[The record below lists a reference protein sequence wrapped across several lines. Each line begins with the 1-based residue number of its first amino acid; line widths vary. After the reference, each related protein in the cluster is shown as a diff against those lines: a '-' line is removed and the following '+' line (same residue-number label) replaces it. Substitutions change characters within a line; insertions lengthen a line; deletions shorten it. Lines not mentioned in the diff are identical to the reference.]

1 MGEIT
6 NYVTGD
12 FYEGDSPD
20 EMALGS
26 FEYISK
32 DLNDIK
38 HSYFRLGF
46 HLNEFD
52 YYKYYQQ
59 FGFTC
64 LSDFALHN
72 WGLEK
77 SFVSRCISVFKFTA
91 KYSGSLPTMFQEE
104 AYKPYS
110 YSQLVEMISMDEDT
124 LRKCSPTFTVKE
136 LRQIKKTAKK
146 RKPIATSQFSVVES
160 KSMLCR
166 EDINNLH
173 GAALSVKI
181 RSVGS
186 VDVKHITI
194 YDADGRTVLGNL
206 TCDILL
212 DDSNGIFL
220 RAVPGDVNE
229 EGWQRAVQPLR

>member
-1 MGEIT
+1 MNEIT

-26 FEYISK
+26 FEFISK

-38 HSYFRLGF
+38 RSYFRLGF

-52 YYKYYQQ
+52 SCKYYQQ

-91 KYSGSLPTMFQEE
+91 KYSGSLPTMYQEE

-110 YSQLVEMISMDEDT
+110 YSQLVEMISMDGET

-136 LRQIKKTAKK
+136 LRQIKKNVKK
-146 RKPIATSQFSVVES
+146 RNPIATSQSEKNFDYE
-160 KSMLCR
+160 KYIL
-166 EDINNLH
+166 LH
-173 GAALSVKI
+173 GAA
-181 RSVGS
+181 RSAYIKSCDALGDFKGVFV
-186 VDVKHITI
+186 VDS
-194 YDADGRTVLGNL
+194 DGKEIPGAYNTFCEVLQDNSDRIVVRL
-206 TCDILL
+206 C
-212 DDSNGIFL
+212 
-220 RAVPGDVNE
+220 
-229 EGWQRAVQPLR
+229 QRS

>member
-12 FYEGDSPD
+12 FYEGDEPD
-20 EMALGS
+20 DMALSSYG
-26 FEYISK
+26 YITR

-38 HSYFRLGF
+38 CSYFRLGF

-52 YYKYYQQ
+52 CCKYYQQ

-72 WGLEK
+72 WGFEP
-77 SFVSRCISVFKFTA
+77 SFVSRCIAVFKFTA
-91 KYSGSLPTMFQEE
+91 KYSGSIPTMFQQEK
-104 AYKPYS
+104 YQPYS

-124 LRKCSPTFTVKE
+124 LRRCFPTYSVRE
-136 LRQIKKTAKK
+136 LRELKRNAKK
-146 RKPIATSQFSVVES
+146 KKQIATSQSSVVES
-160 KSMLCR
+160 KGMLCR

-173 GAALSVKI
+173 GAALSAKI
-181 RSVGS
+181 RAVGS

-194 YDADGRTVLGNL
+194 YDADGKTVLGSL

-229 EGWQRAVQPLR
+229 ECWQRAVQSLR